1 MKRRSFLTFVSLLA
15 TILLVSIL
23 LVSTPAFAGST
34 PKSDAELAIDR
45 IIANERALST
55 TMRSYSPMVET
66 YLQRMQPDS
75 TMGFLPAEDH
85 YFLGR
90 VQFQQAKEEF
100 YLDKRLVERMA
111 GSFSKLYS
119 LSPVGFSAMIFV
131 DRPGFERRNYQ
142 LRYTHSEFL
151 GEVRCL
157 VFEVSPR
164 RDKDKDRNV
173 PRFKGAI
180 WVEDAGYNIVRF
192 NGSYGTFH
200 IDSWRMNLKDGV
212 WLPAV
217 VYSEEFDSNKPQQ
230 QNPRLKAQT
239 RIWGYNLGPR
249 RESEFA
255 EIVVDPAAA
264 KDLSENPDQSPLD
277 IQRSWQRRAEDN
289 VIVKLEELG
298 LVVPEGEV
306 DKVLQT
312 VITNLEVTNQI
323 VLDPEVRC
331 RIIPTTPIEVA
342 TIGHT
347 ILISRGLLDALPNEA
362 ALAVVLAHALAHAAL
377 GHDLDSSFAFNDRL
391 VVPSLQQLPLFDF
404 KHSPEQ
410 EREAEALGLKILAN
424 SPYKDSLSEAGLFL
438 KALARYGRKIPNL
451 TKANLG
457 ESLVTDNRVTFMSPI
472 ADAAPALELDNP
484 QQIAALPLGSRVKLD
499 PWAGQL
505 KFVKARP
512 PRIFSAKDKL
522 ALEVTPFS
530 PYLVRLK
537 AGGTMTGTA
546 PDPNH
551 DR

>member
-1 MKRRSFLTFVSLLA
+1 MTRDRIPMVVILLA
-15 TILLVSIL
+15 SLPV
-23 LVSTPAFAGST
+23 FAGGA
-34 PKSDAELAIDR
+34 PKSNPEQAIDR

-55 TMRSYSPMVET
+55 TMRSYNPMVET
-66 YLQRMQPDS
+66 YLQRMQPDAS
-75 TMGFLPAEDH
+75 LGFVPSEDR

-111 GSFSKLYS
+111 GSFAKLYS
-119 LSPVGFSAMIFV
+119 LSPVGFSSMIFV
-131 DRPGFERRNYQ
+131 DRTGFDRKNYQ
-142 LRYTHSEFL
+142 LRYMQSEFL

-164 RDKDKDRNV
+164 KEKDKAAA
-173 PRFKGAI
+173 RFKGAI

-200 IDSWRMNLKDGV
+200 IDSWRMNLRPGV

-217 VYSEEFDSNKPQQ
+217 VYSEEFDSNRPQT

-239 RIWGYNLGPR
+239 RIWGYNLSPR
-249 RESEFA
+249 RDSEFT

-289 VIVKLEELG
+289 VIIKLEELG
-298 LVVPEGEV
+298 LIVPEGEV
-306 DKVLQT
+306 DRVLQT

-323 VLDPEVRC
+323 LLDPEVRC

-362 ALAVVLAHALAHAAL
+362 ALAVILAHALAHAAL
-377 GHDLDSSFAFNDRL
+377 GHDLDSSFAFNDRM

-404 KHSPEQ
+404 KHTPEQ
-410 EREAEALGLKILAN
+410 EREADLLGLKFLAN
-424 SPYKDSLSEAGLFL
+424 SPYKDNLVEAGLFL
-438 KALARYGRKIPNL
+438 KALAKYDKKLPNL
-451 TKANLG
+451 TRANLG
-457 ESLVTDNRVTFMSPI
+457 ESLVTDNRITFMSSV
-472 ADAAPALELDNP
+472 ADAAPGLELDNP
-484 QQIAALPLGSRVKLD
+484 QQIVALPLGSRVKLD

-512 PRIFSAKDKL
+512 PRIYSAKDKL

-537 AGGTMTGTA
+537 PAGATAGFA
-546 PDPNH
+546 PDSNR

>member
-1 MKRRSFLTFVSLLA
+1 MTRRSFLTVVILLA
-15 TILLVSIL
+15 F
-23 LVSTPAFAGST
+23 TPAFAGT
-34 PKSDAELAIDR
+34 PKSNPDQAIDR
-45 IIANERALST
+45 IMANERALST

-66 YLQRMQPDS
+66 YLQRMQPDT

-131 DRPGFERRNYQ
+131 DRSGFDRKNYELHY
-142 LRYTHSEFL
+142 LRSEFL

-157 VFEVSPR
+157 LFEVNPR
-164 RDKDKDRNV
+164 KDRKV

-180 WVEDAGYNIVRF
+180 WVEDGDYQIVRF

-200 IDSWRMNLKDGV
+200 IDSWRMNLREGV

-217 VYSEEFDSNKPQQ
+217 VYSEEFDSNKPQTRG
-230 QNPRLKAQT
+230 PRLKAQT

-255 EIVVDPAAA
+255 EIVVDPAVA
-264 KDLSENPDQSPLD
+264 KDSSENPDQSPLD

-289 VIVKLEELG
+289 VIIKLEELG

-312 VITNLEVTNQI
+312 VITNLEVTNKI

-347 ILISRGLLDALPNEA
+347 ILVSRGLLDALPNEA
-362 ALAVVLAHALAHAAL
+362 ALAVILAHALAHATL
-377 GHDLDSSFAFNDRL
+377 GHDLDSSFAFNDRM
-391 VVPSLQQLPLFDF
+391 VVPSLRQLPLFDF
-404 KHSPEQ
+404 KHTAEQ
-410 EREAEALGLKILAN
+410 EREADALGLKFLAN
-424 SPYKDSLSEAGLFL
+424 SPYKDNLAEAGLFL
-438 KALARYGRKIPNL
+438 KALAKYERKVPNL
-451 TKANLG
+451 TKATLG
-457 ESLVTDNRVTFMSPI
+457 ESLVADNRISFMSPI

-484 QQIAALPLGSRVKLD
+484 EQIVALPLGSRVKVD

-512 PRIFSAKDKL
+512 PRIYSAKDKL

-537 AGGTMTGTA
+537 PVAASGVPEDSTE
-546 PDPNH
+546 

>member
-1 MKRRSFLTFVSLLA
+1 MTQRCFVMVV
-15 TILLVSIL
+15 TLLVSIQL
-23 LVSTPAFAGST
+23 FASGN
-34 PKSDAELAIDR
+34 PKFNPDQSIDR
-45 IIANERALST
+45 IIANERALAT

-75 TMGFLPAEDH
+75 ALGFVPAEDH

-111 GSFSKLYS
+111 GAFSKLYS
-119 LSPVGFSAMIFV
+119 LSPVGFSSMIFV
-131 DRPGFERRNYQ
+131 DRTGFDRKNYQ
-142 LRYTHSEFL
+142 LRYMQSEFL

-164 RDKDKDRNV
+164 KDKEKDKAS
-173 PRFKGAI
+173 RFKGAI
-180 WVEDAGYNIVRF
+180 WVEDDGYNIVRF

-200 IDSWRMNLKDGV
+200 IDSWRMNLRAGV

-217 VYSEEFDSNKPQQ
+217 VYSEEFDSNKPQTSH
-230 QNPRLKAQT
+230 PHVKAQT
-239 RIWGYNLGPR
+239 RIWGYNLGPAG
-249 RESEFA
+249 RESEFS
-255 EIVVDPAAA
+255 EITVDPTVA
-264 KDLSENPDQSPLD
+264 KDSSENPDQSPLD

-289 VIVKLEELG
+289 VIIKLEELG
-298 LVVPEGEV
+298 LIVPEGEV

-312 VITNLEVTNQI
+312 VITNLEVTNKI
-323 VLDPEVRC
+323 TLDPEVRC

-362 ALAVVLAHALAHAAL
+362 ALATVLAHALAHAAL
-377 GHDLDSSFAFNDRL
+377 GHDLDSSFAFNDRM
-391 VVPSLQQLPLFDF
+391 VVPSLKQLPLFDF
-404 KHSPEQ
+404 KHSAEQ
-410 EREAEALGLKILAN
+410 ESEADALGLKILSN
-424 SPYKDSLSEAGLFL
+424 SPYKDNLVEAGLFL
-438 KALARYGRKIPNL
+438 KALGKYGRKVPNL

-457 ESLVTDNRVTFMSPI
+457 ESLITDNRISFMTAV
-472 ADAAPALELDNP
+472 ADGAPQLELDNP
-484 QQIAALPLGSRVKLD
+484 QQIVALPLGSRVKLD

-512 PRIFSAKDKL
+512 PRIYSAKDKL

-537 AGGTMTGTA
+537 PAETMTGA
-546 PDPNH
+546 VLDSNQ

>member
-1 MKRRSFLTFVSLLA
+1 MKPRCIFTVF
-15 TILLVSIL
+15 ILLVSI
-23 LVSTPAFAGST
+23 PIFAGGT
-34 PKSDAELAIDR
+34 PKPNPEQNIDR
-45 IIANERALST
+45 IIANERALTT

-66 YLQRMQPDS
+66 YLQRMQPDAS
-75 TMGFLPAEDH
+75 LGFVPSEDR

-100 YLDKRLVERMA
+100 YLDKRLAERMA

-119 LSPVGFSAMIFV
+119 LSPVGFSSMIFV
-131 DRPGFERRNYQ
+131 DRTGFDRKNYE
-142 LRYTHSEFL
+142 LRYMQSEFL

-157 VFEVSPR
+157 IFEVSPR
-164 RDKDKDRNV
+164 KEKNKDRNAS
-173 PRFKGAI
+173 RFKGAI
-180 WVEDAGYNIVRF
+180 WVEDTGYNIVRF

-200 IDSWRMNLKDGV
+200 IDSWRMNLREGV

-217 VYSEEFDSNKPQQ
+217 VYSEEFDSNKPQS

-239 RIWGYNLGPR
+239 RIWGYNLSPR
-249 RESEFA
+249 RESGFT
-255 EIVVDPAAA
+255 EIVVDPEAA

-277 IQRSWQRRAEDN
+277 IQRAWQRRAEDN
-289 VIVKLEELG
+289 VIIKLEELG

-312 VITNLEVTNQI
+312 VITNLEVTNKI
-323 VLDPEVRC
+323 ILDPELRC
-331 RIIPTTPIEVA
+331 RIIPTTPVEVA

-362 ALAVVLAHALAHAAL
+362 ALAVILSHALAHAVL
-377 GHDLDSSFAFNDRL
+377 GHNLDSTFAFNDRL

-404 KHSPEQ
+404 KHTAEQ
-410 EREAEALGLKILAN
+410 ESEADALGATFLAN

-438 KALARYGRKIPNL
+438 KALAKFSKKLPNL
-451 TKANLG
+451 TRANLG
-457 ESLVTDNRVTFMSPI
+457 ESLVTDNRVSFMSSVS
-472 ADAAPALELDNP
+472 DAAPTLELDNP
-484 QQIAALPLGSRVKLD
+484 QQIVALPLGSRVKLD

-512 PRIFSAKDKL
+512 PRIYSSKDKL

-530 PYLVRLK
+530 PYLIRLK
-537 AGGTMTGTA
+537 PAGTRTTT
-546 PDPNH
+546 PD
-551 DR
+551 

>member
-1 MKRRSFLTFVSLLA
+1 MTRRCFVMVVILLA
-15 TILLVSIL
+15 SIP
-23 LVSTPAFAGST
+23 VFAGSI
-34 PKSDAELAIDR
+34 PRSNPEQAIDR
-45 IIANERALST
+45 IIANERALAT

-66 YLQRMQPDS
+66 YLQRMQPDA
-75 TMGFLPAEDH
+75 TLGFVPAEDR

-119 LSPVGFSAMIFV
+119 LSPVGFSSMIFV
-131 DRPGFERRNYQ
+131 DRTGFDRRNYQ
-142 LRYTHSEFL
+142 LRYLQSEFL

-164 RDKDKDRNV
+164 KDRNAA
-173 PRFKGAI
+173 RFKGAI

-200 IDSWRMNLKDGV
+200 IDSWRLNLRAGV

-217 VYSEEFDSNKPQQ
+217 VYSEEFDSNKPQT

-249 RESEFA
+249 RASEFT
-255 EIVVDPAAA
+255 EIVVDPEAA
-264 KDLSENPDQSPLD
+264 KDLSESPDQSPLD

-298 LVVPEGEV
+298 LIVPAGEV

-312 VITNLEVTNQI
+312 VITNLEVTNKI

-347 ILISRGLLDALPNEA
+347 ILVSRGLLDALPNEA
-362 ALAVVLAHALAHAAL
+362 ALAVILAHALAHAAL
-377 GHDLDSSFAFNDRL
+377 SHDLDSSFAFNDRM

-404 KHSPEQ
+404 KHSAEQ
-410 EREAEALGLKILAN
+410 EREADALGLKLLAN
-424 SPYKDSLSEAGLFL
+424 SPYQGSLAEPGLFL
-438 KALARYGRKIPNL
+438 KALAKYGRKMPNL

-457 ESLVTDNRVTFMSPI
+457 ESLVTDNRISFMSPI
-472 ADAAPALELDNP
+472 AEAAPALELDNP
-484 QQIAALPLGSRVKLD
+484 QQIVALPLGSRVKLD

-512 PRIFSAKDKL
+512 PRIYSAKDKL

-537 AGGTMTGTA
+537 PAGTMTGA
-546 PDPNH
+546 SQDSNQ

>member
-1 MKRRSFLTFVSLLA
+1 MTRRFFLTVVSLLA
-15 TILLVSIL
+15 
-23 LVSTPAFAGST
+23 STPVFAGT
-34 PKSDAELAIDR
+34 LKSNPDQAIDR
-45 IIANERALST
+45 IIANERSLST

-66 YLQRMQPDS
+66 YLQRMQPDA
-75 TMGFLPAEDH
+75 TMGFVPSEDH

-131 DRPGFERRNYQ
+131 DRTGFDRKNYD
-142 LRYTHSEFL
+142 LRYMQSEFL

-164 RDKDKDRNV
+164 KEKDRNAS
-173 PRFKGAI
+173 RFKGAI
-180 WVEDAGYNIVRF
+180 WVEDNGYNIVRF

-200 IDSWRMNLKDGV
+200 IDSWRMNLRAGV

-217 VYSEEFDSNKPQQ
+217 VYSEEFDSNKPQT

-255 EIVVDPAAA
+255 EIVVDPEAA
-264 KDLSENPDQSPLD
+264 KDLTENPDQSPLE

-289 VIVKLEELG
+289 VIIKLEELG
-298 LVVPEGEV
+298 LIVPEGEV

-312 VITNLEVTNQI
+312 VITNLEVTNKI

-347 ILISRGLLDALPNEA
+347 ILVSRGLLDALPNEA
-362 ALAVVLAHALAHAAL
+362 ALAVILAHALAHAAL
-377 GHDLDSSFAFNDRL
+377 GHDLDSSFAFNDRM
-391 VVPSLQQLPLFDF
+391 VVPSLRQLPLFDF
-404 KHSPEQ
+404 KHNAEQ
-410 EREAEALGLKILAN
+410 EREADELGLKILAN
-424 SPYKDSLSEAGLFL
+424 SPYKDNLAEAGLFL
-438 KALARYGRKIPNL
+438 KAVAKYGRKVPNL

-457 ESLVTDNRVTFMSPI
+457 ESLVTDNRISFMSPV

-484 QQIAALPLGSRVKLD
+484 QQIVALPLGSRVKLD

-512 PRIFSAKDKL
+512 PRIYSAKDKL

-537 AGGTMTGTA
+537 PAGTMTGTLQ
-546 PDPNH
+546 NSVQ

>member
-1 MKRRSFLTFVSLLA
+1 MNWRSFVTVVTVLA
-15 TILLVSIL
+15 
-23 LVSTPAFAGST
+23 STPALAGGI
-34 PKSDAELAIDR
+34 PKSSPEQAIDR

-66 YLQRMQPDS
+66 YLQRMQPDA
-75 TMGFLPAEDH
+75 TMGFVPAEDH

-131 DRPGFERRNYQ
+131 DRTGFDRKNYQ
-142 LRYTHSEFL
+142 LRYVQNEFV

-164 RDKDKDRNV
+164 KEKEKEKDKDKNKERNV

-180 WVEDAGYNIVRF
+180 WVEDSGYHIVRF

-200 IDSWRMNLKDGV
+200 IDSWRMNLRDGV

-217 VYSEEFDSNKPQQ
+217 VYSEEFDSNKPQT

-249 RESEFA
+249 RESDFT
-255 EIVVDPAAA
+255 EIVVDPAVA
-264 KDLSENPDQSPLD
+264 KDSSESTDQSPLD

-289 VIVKLEELG
+289 VIIKLEELG

-306 DKVLQT
+306 DKVLHT
-312 VITNLEVTNQI
+312 VITNLEVTNKI

-347 ILISRGLLDALPNEA
+347 ILVSRGLLDALPNEA
-362 ALAVVLAHALAHAAL
+362 ALAMVLAHALAHAAL
-377 GHDLDSSFAFNDRL
+377 GHELDSSFAFNDRM

-410 EREAEALGLKILAN
+410 EREAEELGLKILAN
-424 SPYKDSLSEAGLFL
+424 SPYKDDLAEAGLFL

-457 ESLVTDNRVTFMSPI
+457 ESLVTDNRVSFMSPI

-512 PRIFSAKDKL
+512 PRIYSAKDKL

-537 AGGTMTGTA
+537 PPGTSTATA
-546 PDPNH
+546 PDSIQE
-551 DR
+551 R

>member
-1 MKRRSFLTFVSLLA
+1 MTRCFSLMMVSLLA
-15 TILLVSIL
+15 SVQ
-23 LVSTPAFAGST
+23 VVAGGT
-34 PKSDAELAIDR
+34 PKSNPEQAIDR

-66 YLQRMQPDS
+66 YLQRMQPDA
-75 TMGFLPAEDH
+75 TMGFVPAEDH

-111 GSFSKLYS
+111 GSFAKLYS

-131 DRPGFERRNYQ
+131 DRTGFDRKNYQ
-142 LRYTHSEFL
+142 LHYLRSEFL

-157 VFEVSPR
+157 VFEVNPR
-164 RDKDKDRNV
+164 RDQGRNV

-180 WVEDAGYNIVRF
+180 WVEDGSYNIVRF

-200 IDSWRMNLKDGV
+200 IDSWRMNLREGV

-217 VYSEEFDSNKPQQ
+217 VYSEEFDSNKPQME
-230 QNPRLKAQT
+230 NPRLKAQT

-264 KDLSENPDQSPLD
+264 QDLSENPDQSPLE

-289 VIVKLEELG
+289 VIIKLEELG

-312 VITNLEVTNQI
+312 VITNLEVTNKI

-347 ILISRGLLDALPNEA
+347 ILVSRGLLDALPNEA
-362 ALAVVLAHALAHAAL
+362 ALAVILAHALAHAAL
-377 GHDLDSSFAFNDRL
+377 GHDLDSSFAFNDRM

-404 KHSPEQ
+404 KHTPEQ
-410 EREAEALGLKILAN
+410 EREAEAVGLKFLAN
-424 SPYKDSLSEAGLFL
+424 SPYKDNLAEAGLFL
-438 KALARYGRKIPNL
+438 KALAKYERKVPNL

-457 ESLVTDNRVTFMSPI
+457 ESLVTDNRVSFMSPV
-472 ADAAPALELDNP
+472 ADSAPALELDNP
-484 QQIAALPLGSRVKLD
+484 QQIVALPLGSRVKLD

-512 PRIFSAKDKL
+512 PRIYSAKDKL

-537 AGGTMTGTA
+537 PTATAGTLQ
-546 PDPNH
+546 DPMQ

>member
-1 MKRRSFLTFVSLLA
+1 MTRRCLVPVLILLA
-15 TILLVSIL
+15 
-23 LVSTPAFAGST
+23 STPLFAGA
-34 PKSDAELAIDR
+34 PKSNPEQPIDR

-55 TMRSYSPMVET
+55 TMRDYSPMVET
-66 YLQRMQPDS
+66 YLQRMQPD
-75 TMGFLPAEDH
+75 PALGYVPSEDR

-111 GSFSKLYS
+111 GSYSKLYS
-119 LSPVGFSAMIFV
+119 LSPVGFSSMIFV
-131 DRPGFERRNYQ
+131 DRTGFDRKNYQ
-142 LRYTHSEFL
+142 LRYMQNEFL

-157 VFEVSPR
+157 IFEVSPR
-164 RDKDKDRNV
+164 QDKNKNHQAS
-173 PRFKGAI
+173 RFKGAI

-200 IDSWRMNLKDGV
+200 IDSWRMNLRAGL

-217 VYSEEFDSNKPQQ
+217 VYSEEFDSNKPQT

-249 RESEFA
+249 RESEFT
-255 EIVVDPAAA
+255 EIVVDPQAA

-289 VIVKLEELG
+289 VIIKLEELG
-298 LVVPEGEV
+298 LIVPEGEV

-312 VITNLEVTNQI
+312 VITNLEVTNDI
-323 VLDPEVRC
+323 VLDPQVRC
-331 RIIPTTPIEVA
+331 RIIPTSPMEVA

-362 ALAVVLAHALAHAAL
+362 ALAVILAHALAHATL
-377 GHDLDSSFAFNDRL
+377 GHDLDSSFAFNDRM

-404 KHSPEQ
+404 KHTPEQ
-410 EREAEALGLKILAN
+410 EREADALGLKILAN
-424 SPYKDSLSEAGLFL
+424 SPYKDSLGEAGLFL
-438 KALARYGRKIPNL
+438 KALAKYSKKLPNL
-451 TKANLG
+451 TRANLG
-457 ESLVTDNRVTFMSPI
+457 ESLLTDNRVSFMSSI

-484 QQIAALPLGSRVKLD
+484 QQIVALPLGSRVKLD

-505 KFVKARP
+505 KFVKAQP
-512 PRIFSAKDKL
+512 PRIYSAKDKL

-537 AGGTMTGTA
+537 PAPPVPGTA
-546 PDPNH
+546 QESSQ

>member
-1 MKRRSFLTFVSLLA
+1 MTRRFFLTAFTLLA
-15 TILLVSIL
+15 FS
-23 LVSTPAFAGST
+23 PAFAGT
-34 PKSDAELAIDR
+34 PKFSPEQAIDR
-45 IIANERALST
+45 IIANERALSA

-66 YLQRMQPDS
+66 YLQRMQPDA
-75 TMGFLPAEDH
+75 TMGFVPSEDH

-131 DRPGFERRNYQ
+131 DRTGFDRKNYE
-142 LRYTHSEFL
+142 LRYMQSEFL

-157 VFEVSPR
+157 IFEVSPR
-164 RDKDKDRNV
+164 KNKDRSV

-180 WVEDAGYNIVRF
+180 WVEDTGYNIVRF

-200 IDSWRMNLKDGV
+200 IDSWRMNLRAGV

-217 VYSEEFDSNKPQQ
+217 VYSEEFDSNKPQT

-255 EIVVDPAAA
+255 EIVVDPEAA

-289 VIVKLEELG
+289 VIIKLEELG

-312 VITNLEVTNQI
+312 VINNLEVTNKI

-347 ILISRGLLDALPNEA
+347 ILVSRGLLDALPNEA
-362 ALAVVLAHALAHAAL
+362 ALAVILAHALAHSAL
-377 GHDLDSSFAFNDRL
+377 GHDLDSSFAFNDRM

-404 KHSPEQ
+404 KHNAEQ
-410 EREAEALGLKILAN
+410 EREADELGLKILAN
-424 SPYKDSLSEAGLFL
+424 SPYKDNLAEAGLFL
-438 KALARYGRKIPNL
+438 KAVARYGRKVPNL

-457 ESLVTDNRVTFMSPI
+457 ESLVTDNRISFMSWV
-472 ADAAPALELDNP
+472 ADAAPSLELDNP
-484 QQIAALPLGSRVKLD
+484 QQIVALPLGSRVKLD

-512 PRIFSAKDKL
+512 PRIYSARDKL

-537 AGGTMTGTA
+537 TAGTMTGALLDSTQ
-546 PDPNH
+546 N
-551 DR
+551 R

>member
-1 MKRRSFLTFVSLLA
+1 MTRRCLVMLVTLLA
-15 TILLVSIL
+15 SIQL
-23 LVSTPAFAGST
+23 FAGGT
-34 PKSDAELAIDR
+34 PKFNPEQAIDR
-45 IIANERALST
+45 IIANERALAT
-55 TMRSYSPMVET
+55 TMRNYSPMVET
-66 YLQRMQPDS
+66 YLQRMQPDATLGYVPS
-75 TMGFLPAEDH
+75 EDR

-100 YLDKRLVERMA
+100 YLDTRLVERMA

-119 LSPVGFSAMIFV
+119 LSPVGFSSMIFV
-131 DRPGFERRNYQ
+131 DRTSFDRKNYQ
-142 LRYTHSEFL
+142 LRYMQSEFL

-164 RDKDKDRNV
+164 KDRNAN
-173 PRFKGAI
+173 RFKGAI

-200 IDSWRMNLKDGV
+200 IDSWRMNLRAGV

-217 VYSEEFDSNKPQQ
+217 VYSEEFDSNKPQTR
-230 QNPRLKAQT
+230 NPRLKAQT

-249 RESEFA
+249 RASEFT
-255 EIVVDPAAA
+255 EIVVDPEAA
-264 KDLSENPDQSPLD
+264 KDLSQNPDQSPLD
-277 IQRSWQRRAEDN
+277 IQRAWQRRAEDN
-289 VIVKLEELG
+289 VVIKLEELG
-298 LVVPEGEV
+298 LIVPEGEV

-312 VITNLEVTNQI
+312 VITNLEVTNKI

-331 RIIPTTPIEVA
+331 RIMPTTPIEVA

-362 ALAVVLAHALAHAAL
+362 ALAVILSHALAHAAL
-377 GHDLDSSFAFNDRL
+377 GHDLDSTFAFNDRM

-404 KHSPEQ
+404 KHSAEQ
-410 EREAEALGLKILAN
+410 ESAADALALKILAN
-424 SPYKDSLSEAGLFL
+424 SPYKENLAEAGLFL
-438 KALARYGRKIPNL
+438 KALAKYGRKIPNL
-451 TKANLG
+451 TKATLG
-457 ESLVTDNRVTFMSPI
+457 ESLVTDNRVSFMNSV
-472 ADAAPALELDNP
+472 ADAAPALELENP

-505 KFVKARP
+505 KFVKAQP
-512 PRIFSAKDKL
+512 PRIYSAKDKL

-537 AGGTMTGTA
+537 PADPTTGSA
-546 PDPNH
+546 QQSN
-551 DR
+551 

>member
-1 MKRRSFLTFVSLLA
+1 MKRISFLTLVTMLA
-15 TILLVSIL
+15 SIP
-23 LVSTPAFAGST
+23 VFAGGT
-34 PKSDAELAIDR
+34 PKSGPEQAIDR

-55 TMRSYSPMVET
+55 TMRSFSPMVET
-66 YLQRMQPDS
+66 YLQRMQPD
-75 TMGFLPAEDH
+75 TAMGFLPSEDH

-100 YLDKRLVERMA
+100 YLDKRLVERVA

-131 DRPGFERRNYQ
+131 DRTGFDRKNYQ
-142 LRYTHSEFL
+142 LHYLRNEFL

-157 VFEVSPR
+157 LFEVNPR
-164 RDKDKDRNV
+164 KDKGRSV

-180 WVEDAGYNIVRF
+180 WVEDGGDHIVRF

-200 IDSWRMNLKDGV
+200 IDSWRMNLREGV

-217 VYSEEFDSNKPQQ
+217 VYSEEFDSNKPQTQ
-230 QNPRLKAQT
+230 GPRLKAQT
-239 RIWGYNLGPR
+239 RVWGYNLGPR

-264 KDLSENPDQSPLD
+264 KDSSDNPDQSPLD

-289 VIVKLEELG
+289 VIIKLEELG

-306 DKVLQT
+306 DKVVQT
-312 VITNLEVTNQI
+312 VITNLEVTNKI

-347 ILISRGLLDALPNEA
+347 ILVSRGLLDALPNEA
-362 ALAVVLAHALAHAAL
+362 ALAMILAHALAHVAL
-377 GHDLDSSFAFNDRL
+377 GHDLDSSFAFNDRM
-391 VVPSLQQLPLFDF
+391 VVPGLQQLPLFDF
-404 KHSPEQ
+404 KHTPEQ
-410 EREAEALGLKILAN
+410 EREADTLGLKLLAK
-424 SPYKDSLSEAGLFL
+424 SPYKDNLAEAGLFL
-438 KALARYGRKIPNL
+438 KALAKYERKVPNL
-451 TKANLG
+451 THATLG
-457 ESLVTDNRVTFMSPI
+457 ESLVTNNRVSFMSPI

-484 QQIAALPLGSRVKLD
+484 EQIVALPLGSRVKLD

-512 PRIFSAKDKL
+512 PRIYSAKDKL

-530 PYLVRLK
+530 PYLIRLK
-537 AGGTMTGTA
+537 PAATNGTVQ
-546 PDPNH
+546 DFVQ

>member
-1 MKRRSFLTFVSLLA
+1 MARFSILTVVILLA
-15 TILLVSIL
+15 SVPS
-23 LVSTPAFAGST
+23 FAAST
-34 PKSDAELAIDR
+34 PKSNPEQAIDR

-66 YLQRMQPDS
+66 YLQRMQPDAS
-75 TMGFLPAEDH
+75 LGFVPSEDR

-111 GSFSKLYS
+111 GSFAKLYS
-119 LSPVGFSAMIFV
+119 LSPVGFSSMIFV
-131 DRPGFERRNYQ
+131 DRTGFDRKNYQ
-142 LRYTHSEFL
+142 LRYMQSEFL

-157 VFEVSPR
+157 IFEVSPR
-164 RDKDKDRNV
+164 KEKEKDKNFG
-173 PRFKGAI
+173 RFKGAI
-180 WVEDAGYNIVRF
+180 WVEDTGYNIVRF

-200 IDSWRMNLKDGV
+200 IDSWRMNLRPGV

-217 VYSEEFDSNKPQQ
+217 VYSEEFDSNKPQT

-255 EIVVDPAAA
+255 EILVDPETV
-264 KDLSENPDQSPLD
+264 KDSSENPDQSPLD

-289 VIVKLEELG
+289 VIIKLEELG
-298 LVVPEGEV
+298 LIVPEGEV

-347 ILISRGLLDALPNEA
+347 ILVSRGLLDALPNEA
-362 ALAVVLAHALAHAAL
+362 ALAVILAHALAHAAL
-377 GHDLDSSFAFNDRL
+377 GHDLDSTFAFNDRM

-404 KHSPEQ
+404 KHTPEQ
-410 EREAEALGLKILAN
+410 EREADAMGMKFLAN
-424 SPYKDSLSEAGLFL
+424 SPYKDNLVEAGLFL
-438 KALARYGRKIPNL
+438 KVLAKYDRKLPNL
-451 TKANLG
+451 TRANLG
-457 ESLVTDNRVTFMSPI
+457 ESLVTENHISFMSAV
-472 ADAAPALELDNP
+472 ADAAPALEPDNP
-484 QQIAALPLGSRVKLD
+484 QQIVALPLGSRVKLD

-512 PRIFSAKDKL
+512 PRIYSAKDKL

-537 AGGTMTGTA
+537 SAGTVA
-546 PDPNH
+546 ESALESKQ